1 MDPLSMAL
9 IMGGSAAV
17 KGIGQG
23 ISSYQTAQ
31 GLMGDEEQEMLK
43 RLQRQQELGMLGY
56 SSGEMSEMTNQYRN
70 PQQAVAKAQGDQL
83 KATMANQGL
92 GAADAFKLAMVQQE
106 QQAEQTA
113 KVADTVNAMQAAE
126 RQRDEQLLLGL
137 SAKEAQQDAAK
148 KAAIVQAITLGIGGA
163 VESGAQAAL
172 LADQTG
178 YQKGLDAQSLKLQQ
192 EYLDTL
198 GKVNPYLT
206 GSPLGTPASG
216 GQ

>member
-23 ISSYQTAQ
+23 ISSYQSAQ

-137 SAKEAQQDAAK
+137 SAKEAQQDVAK

-206 GSPLGTPASG
+206 ESPLGTPASG